1 MSPVNSTC
9 CTRRGLLPFI
19 DWARRIRDH
28 QALLLAYG
36 QLAAGQGSPGRTVR
50 IQNAHHPEH
59 GVLRQVRNM
68 LPAQVIMHGALPQ
81 LRGKLVDLG
90 QEQAPLGVCQIHGIQ
105 RLGKRRA
112 DLVLNAAG
120 A

>member
-1 MSPVNSTC
+1 
-9 CTRRGLLPFI
+9 
-19 DWARRIRDH
+19 
-28 QALLLAYG
+28 
-36 QLAAGQGSPGRTVR
+36 
-50 IQNAHHPEH
+50 
-59 GVLRQVRNM
+59 M